1 MKTINIIVA
10 FLLINISA
18 AAQIGL
24 AVEKNENGSSV
35 RYAIQSGKDLD
46 DALQNAYQSLKD
58 EGATGMIVKMKQEE
72 DCGHQLNKG
81 YYVLIRCDRK
91 QGGYFMLTYGLGVG
105 ASKSEAL
112 KKALIH
118 LKEFDWGFEDK
129 YGYDII
135 EEGKVEDLFKKEE

>member
-35 RYAIQSGKDLD
+35 RYAIRSGKDLD

-81 YYVLIRCDRK
+81 YYALIRCDRK